1 MKIGIVG
8 AHGTGKTVLAKSLAE
23 KLNLPLITEQARIVA
38 KDMGLEN
45 LDGLINDK
53 EKAFE
58 FQKQVIVR
66 QLAEEVNHLRTG
78 FISDRTIIDNY
89 AYWCYYG
96 LDRLKIGS
104 GLIKAIDFDSLYDLI
119 IFVPIEFPV
128 ADDGFRFTCEA
139 CRNLIEKVIK
149 TELENLIYTP
159 VITVTGSLNERLNQA
174 LDVIKEMEDEL

>member
-8 AHGTGKTVLAKSLAE
+8 AHGTGKTVLAKSLTE
-23 KLNLPLITEQARIVA
+23 KLGLPLITEQARIVA

-45 LDGLINDK
+45 LDELINDK

-66 QLAEEVNHLRTG
+66 QLAEEVNHLKTG

-96 LDRLKIGS
+96 L
-104 GLIKAIDFDSLYDLI
+104 YDLL

-128 ADDGFRFTCEA
+128 ADDSFRFTCEA
-139 CRNLIEKVIK
+139 CRNLIEKIIK

-159 VITVTGSLNERLNQA
+159 VITVTGSLNERINQA
-174 LDVIKEMEDEL
+174 LKVIREMEDEL